1 MQIFFKMLILLI
13 PKRYVQITLA
23 FGLLLSLSSTAIDA
37 QKQTNYRV
45 NITNE
50 LKQLCTLTPAQ
61 VIKVEPIVSGFEKKR
76 DSIYNRYQH
85 NPARLQKAVV
95 QNRWDYETTLIGVIT
110 PYQMGLLKAFDQRNP
125 ELMTRNSSHVVSVKY
140 LADAK

>member
-1 MQIFFKMLILLI
+1 MLILLI

-23 FGLLLSLSSTAIDA
+23 ACLLLCLSFTVNA

-50 LKQLCTLTPAQ
+50 LKQLCTLTPIQ
-61 VIKVEPIVSGFEKKR
+61 VIKVEPIVAGFEKRR

-85 NPARLQKAVV
+85 NPARLQKAVE
-95 QNRWDYETTLIGVIT
+95 QNRWDYETNLIGVIT
-110 PYQMGLLKAFDQRNP
+110 PSQMGLVKAFDQRNP
-125 ELMTRNSSHVVSVKY
+125 QLMMHNSSHVVSVGY